1 MAIQVNDKALVLT
14 DEIKVCG
21 AETTTLNRF
30 RFRKTVTLETPLG
43 ESGWVAIQTDN
54 VGLSADYYEDYVQF
68 QMHGGD
74 VYGDAFYTTADGLT
88 YTLDSFRFE
97 NMMTGERT
105 EDPTTFLDFGKIT
118 GFEGDGDILAV
129 AQFLEQ
135 QVTDFNGIYT
145 ANQYVD
151 YSKAVDLFGRTVTLP
166 FDLSEVEDTQLAIS
180 PSNYHLIKYCPSKP
194 NIVYWYDTCYT
205 IYIDENDKIYALRTG
220 YVSQHTNVLN
230 EDGSVTS
237 TNETI
242 NLGDNYFLVNE
253 EDDAYVIG
261 SLIKEYNAWPADGGT
276 GTTRLCDNFIFNK
289 VQWDPQYLGLNLSAK
304 DVLPGH
310 SGYGDNGVV
319 NGQMDVI
326 DSYTDLYPISNL
338 LTSIHNNYAPES
350 FKDAFRDQTE
360 MTDFTISSIL
370 NTKNCND
377 FSYMFYLDRKLTNLD
392 ISNFDLSKVIET
404 GQANLRYFIHECQQ
418 LTNVSGLKE
427 KMYEMAENNVLVD
440 LTSAFSNCSNLE
452 LVLGP
457 DLRLKPSDVS
467 SAFAGA
473 KKVSVDV
480 SNWDFSECTSI
491 SRLCSSGAGVINY
504 ENIECPKATSMAG
517 MFYYGAIP
525 NINLDNIKAPKVSSL
540 ENFCY
545 GNSTVETISMKNPNI
560 GNESDSTAG
569 TCKSAF
575 MNCTKLKKVDMT
587 NFWGKYY
594 YDSSGMFSG
603 CTALEECIIPRFD
616 LTAISKSRTMKNMF
630 YNCKSLKKL
639 DIRNLNLSS
648 MGTHSGAFTNVP
660 SDCLIIV
667 GTENQRTWMK
677 NNYSGLTNVKLPSEL
692 EE

>member
-43 ESGWVAIQTDN
+43 EGGWVAIQTDN

-74 VYGDAFYTTADGLT
+74 VYGDAFYTTTDGLT
-88 YTLDSFRFE
+88 YTLGSFRFD
-97 NMMTGERT
+97 NMMTDERT
-105 EDPTTFLDFGKIT
+105 EDPNIFLDFGQIT
-118 GFEGDGDILAV
+118 GFDGDGDILAI

-135 QVTDFNGIYT
+135 RVVDFEGIYS
-145 ANQYVD
+145 AEPYVD

-261 SLIKEYNAWPADGGT
+261 SLVKEYNAWPADGGT
-276 GTTRLCDNFIFNK
+276 GTTRLRDNFIFNK
-289 VQWDPQYLGLNLSAK
+289 AQWDPQYLGLNLSAK

-310 SGYGDNGVV
+310 SGYGDKGVV

-326 DSYTDLYPISNL
+326 DSPADLYPISNL

-350 FKDAFRDQTE
+350 FREAFGSQLE

-377 FSYMFYLDRKLTNLD
+377 FSYMFYAARKLQNLD
-392 ISNFDLSKVIET
+392 ISNFDLSKVKET
-404 GQANLRYFIHECQQ
+404 GQANLQYFLYEGSQ
-418 LTNVSGLKE
+418 LTHVSGLKE
-427 KMYEMAENNVLVD
+427 KLYEMAENNVLVD
-440 LTSAFSNCSNLE
+440 LLAAFSYCSKLE

-457 DLRLKPSDVS
+457 DLRLKPSNP
-467 SAFAGA
+467 SAMFVGA

-480 SNWDFSECTSI
+480 SNWDFSECTSLTK
-491 SRLCSSGAGVINY
+491 LCASGAGVFGY
-504 ENIECPKATSMAG
+504 ENIECPKVTTMAS
-517 MFYYGAIP
+517 MFYYGEVQH
-525 NINLDNIKAPKVSSL
+525 INLDNIKAPKVSSL
-540 ENFCY
+540 QDFCY
-545 GNSTVETISMKNPNI
+545 GNSMVETVSMRNPNI

-569 TCKSAF
+569 TCTRAF

-587 NFWGKYY
+587 NFWAKYY
-594 YDSSGMFSG
+594 YDCSGMFSG

-616 LTAISKSRTMKNMF
+616 LSAISRSRTMNNMF

-648 MGTHSGAFTNVP
+648 MGSYSGAFTNVP
-660 SDCLIIV
+660 NDCLIIV
-667 GTENQRTWMK
+667 GTENQRTWLK
-677 NNYSGLTNVKLPSEL
+677 SKFSSLTNIKIPSEL

>member
-14 DEIKVCG
+14 DEIKPCG
-21 AETTTLNRF
+21 EETTTLNRF

-43 ESGWVAIQTDN
+43 DGGWVAIQTDN
-54 VGLSADYYEDYVQF
+54 VGLSADYFENYVQF

-74 VYGDAFYTTADGLT
+74 AYGDAFYTTADGLT
-88 YTLDSFRFE
+88 YTLESFRFD
-97 NMMTGERT
+97 NMMTDERT
-105 EDPTTFLDFGKIT
+105 EDPSVFLDFGQIT
-118 GFEGDGDILAV
+118 GFDGDGDILAI

-135 QVTDFNGIYT
+135 QVVDFNGIYS
-145 ANQYVD
+145 ANPYVD

-166 FDLSEVEDTQLAIS
+166 FDLSKVEDTQLAIG

-205 IYIDENDKIYALRTG
+205 IYIDESNKIYALRTG

-261 SLIKEYNAWPADGGT
+261 SLVKEYNAWPADGGT

-289 VQWDPQYLGLNLSAK
+289 IQWDPQYLGLNLSAK
-304 DVLPGH
+304 DVLPGRR
-310 SGYGDNGVV
+310 GYGDNGVV
-319 NGQMDVI
+319 DGQMDVI
-326 DSYTDLYPISNL
+326 DSSADLYPISNL

-350 FKDAFRDQTE
+350 FQGAFQDQYE
-360 MTDFTISSIL
+360 MTDFPISSIL
-370 NTKNCND
+370 NTKNCNN
-377 FSYMFYLDRKLTNLD
+377 FSYMFYTDRKLTNLD
-392 ISNFDLSKVIET
+392 ISNFDLSKVKET
-404 GQANLRYFIHECQQ
+404 GQVNFQYFLYDCPQ
-418 LTNVSGLKE
+418 LTSVSGLKE
-427 KMYEMAENNVLVD
+427 KLYEMAENNVLVD
-440 LTSAFSNCSNLE
+440 LMSAFYNCSNLE

-457 DLRLKPSDVS
+457 ELRLKPSNPS
-467 SAFAGA
+467 CMFSGA

-480 SNWDFSECTSI
+480 SNWDFSECTSLT
-491 SRLCSSGAGVINY
+491 RLCSSGAGVIGY
-504 ENIECPKATSMAG
+504 ENIECPKVTTMAG
-517 MFYYGAIP
+517 MFYYGTVP
-525 NINLDNIKAPKVSSL
+525 HINLDNIKAPKVSSL

-545 GNSTVETISMKNPNI
+545 GNSTVETVSIKNPNI

-569 TCKSAF
+569 TCKCAF

-587 NFWGKYY
+587 NFWAKYY
-594 YDSSGMFSG
+594 YDCSGMFSG

-616 LTAISKSRTMKNMF
+616 LSAISRSRTMNNMF

-648 MGTHSGAFTNVP
+648 MGSYSGAFTNVP

-667 GTENQRTWMK
+667 GTDNQRNWLK
-677 NNYSGLTNVKLPSEL
+677 SKFSSLTNIKLPSEL